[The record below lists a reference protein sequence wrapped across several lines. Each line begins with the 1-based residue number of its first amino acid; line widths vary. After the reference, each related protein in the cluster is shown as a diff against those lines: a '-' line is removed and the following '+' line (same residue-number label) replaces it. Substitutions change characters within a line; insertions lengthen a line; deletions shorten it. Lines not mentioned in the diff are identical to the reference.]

1 MTSGPSDTVP
11 LRSSDAPT
19 AAAWLQKQPFLPG
32 RTFKREA
39 FAQEHCDEVL
49 VPDNDEHLEDGWI
62 DPITLE
68 NCLVACLLLMFECS
82 RSPEVASRLLQ
93 GNYPPLLE

>member
-1 MTSGPSDTVP
+1 MHRRLLLGFKNSLFCQGEHLKRRLS
-11 LRSSDAPT
+11 LRNT
-19 AAAWLQKQPFLPG
+19 A
-32 RTFKREA
+32 TM
-39 FAQEHCDEVL
+39 VL

-82 RSPEVASRLLQ
+82 RSPEVAPQLLQ